1 MSNMLIK
8 SVKKRTSKAPP
19 ETASIA
25 ENKDEIK
32 SDGPSSSDEGALKQ
46 TNSSIDKKEGDQ
58 SERSPK
64 DHLVSKTESKAPQA
78 GKLVTVAANRNSYNV
93 DMLTGKGGNPFV
105 IKPGLDSEQKS
116 GGASQMAP
124 APTMTTAIQKLSENR
139 NSIGNQNGRRMAMD
153 EAARSNPAHSHPL
166 QKSLKPNMI
175 HMDLQAAHAYP
186 HNTQQT
192 PSQFTNRR
200 K

>member
-32 SDGPSSSDEGALKQ
+32 SNGASSSDEGALKQ

-64 DHLVSKTESKAPQA
+64 DQLVSKTESKAPQA
-78 GKLVTVAANRNSYNV
+78 SKLVTVAAANRNSYNM
-93 DMLTGKGGNPFV
+93 DMLASKAGNPFV
-105 IKPGLDSEQKS
+105 VKPGLDSEQKS
-116 GGASQMAP
+116 GGASQMAQ
-124 APTMTTAIQKLSENR
+124 AATMTAAIQKLSENR
-139 NSIGNQNGRRMAMD
+139 NSVGNQNGRRMMMD
-153 EAARSNPAHSHPL
+153 EMARGNPAHSHPL

-175 HMDLQAAHAYP
+175 HMDLQAAQAYP
-186 HNTQQT
+186 NNTQQT
-192 PSQFTNRR
+192 PS
-200 K
+200 